1 METEPI
7 VENPKFFSDQNIQN
21 MSILSIG
28 IVSLLSCL
36 YYAAASGGG
45 GVTRHGLTI

>member
-28 IVSLLSCL
+28 VLSLLSCF
-36 YYAAASGGG
+36 YYNYYYTSGGG
-45 GVTRHGLTI
+45 G